1 MENATHDASTP
12 HPRPADAPAARQLA
26 GTHSWLV
33 LILLC
38 TAQFI
43 VVLDFSVVNVALPS
57 IQHDLGFSTQNL
69 QWIISA
75 YSLTFG
81 GLLLLG
87 GRIGDLFGRRR
98 FFMVGLLVFAVASL
112 LGGLAQSQAWLIG
125 ARALQ
130 GVGAALVAPIS
141 FSLITTT
148 FAEGPARNRALG
160 VTGAMASIG
169 FAAGAILG
177 GVLTA
182 GPGWPWV
189 FFINVP
195 VALAAVICSPILL
208 PESAKQTGTQRIDVL
223 GAITVT
229 VSLTTFVYVLTR
241 GNEVGWASAQT
252 LGLLA
257 FAVVCLAAFVLIEA
271 RVQAPLVRLGI
282 FRQRTLTGANLVG
295 LFAPGAFG
303 ATIFTLTLYLQ
314 QVLNYSPLTTGLAFL
329 PLAAVVGLTSNL
341 VAPVLPRFGVRRL
354 LVGGLFVVAIGML
367 LLLLIRPAN
376 QYLTTLLPG
385 LLVLSLGMGPVF
397 TLMAIAATN
406 GVRDAEQGLASGLL
420 NTTQSIGS
428 GLVLAVVVAV
438 SAARTASLQA
448 QGSDMPTALV
458 GGAHAGLIV
467 GAGFVLV
474 AFAIAL
480 IVIRPQTPTVQR
492 DERNH

>member
-1 MENATHDASTP
+1 MENATHDAGTP
-12 HPRPADAPAARQLA
+12 HPRPTDAPAAQQLE
-26 GTHSWLV
+26 GTHAWLV

-98 FFMVGLLVFAVASL
+98 FFIAGLLLFAVASL

-195 VALAAVICSPILL
+195 VVLAAVICSPILL
-208 PESAKQTGTQRIDVL
+208 PESAKTGSERIDVL

-229 VSLTTFVYVLTR
+229 VSLTAFVYVLTR
-241 GNEVGWASAQT
+241 GNEVGWGSAQT

-257 FAVVCLAAFVLIEA
+257 FAVVCLAAFVLIET

-329 PLAAVVGLTSNL
+329 PLAVVVGLTSNL
-341 VAPVLPRFGVRRL
+341 VAPVLPRFGTRRL
-354 LVGGLFVVAIGML
+354 LVGGLFVVAVGML
-367 LLLLIRPAN
+367 LLLLITPEN
-376 QYLTTLLPG
+376 HYLTTLLPG

-397 TLMAIAATN
+397 TLMAIAATS

-448 QGSDMPTALV
+448 FGASVPTALV
-458 GGAHAGLIV
+458 GGAHAGLIAC
-467 GAGFVLV
+467 AGFAVI
-474 AFAIAL
+474 AFAVAL
-480 IVIRPQTPTVQR
+480 VIIRPQTPNAQHN
-492 DERNH
+492 ERNH

>member
-1 MENATHDASTP
+1 M
-12 HPRPADAPAARQLA
+12 
-26 GTHSWLV
+26 
-33 LILLC
+33 
-38 TAQFI
+38 

-57 IQHDLGFSTQNL
+57 IQRDLGFATQDL

-87 GRIGDLFGRRR
+87 GRAGDLFGRRR
-98 FFMVGLLVFAVASL
+98 FFMAGLLVFAVASL

-160 VTGAMASIG
+160 VSGAMASIG

-208 PESAKQTGTQRIDVL
+208 PPSAKHTGAQRLDVL

-229 VSLTTFVYVLTR
+229 VSLTAFVYVLTR
-241 GNEVGWASAQT
+241 GNEVGWGSAQT

-257 FAVVCLAAFVLIEA
+257 FAVVGLAAFVLIDA
-271 RVQAPLVRLGI
+271 RVQDPLVRLGI
-282 FRQRTLTGANLVG
+282 FRQRTITGANLIG

-314 QVLNYSPLTTGLAFL
+314 QVLGYAPLTTGLAFL
-329 PLAAVVGLTSNL
+329 PLAVVVGLTSNL
-341 VAPVLPRFGVRRL
+341 VAPIIPRVGLRRL
-354 LVGGLFVVAIGML
+354 LVSGLFVVTVGML
-367 LLLLIRPAN
+367 LLLFITPED

-397 TLMAIAATN
+397 TLMAIAATS
-406 GVRDAEQGLASGLL
+406 GVSDAEQGLASGLL
-420 NTTQSIGS
+420 NTTQSVGS

-438 SAARTASLQA
+438 SAARTATVQA
-448 QGSDMPTALV
+448 QGTAMPAALV
-458 GGAHAGLIV
+458 GGAHAGLLV
-467 GAGFVLV
+467 CAGFALLAWV
-474 AFAIAL
+474 IAL
-480 IVIRPQTPTVQR
+480 VIMRPQPPQPSA
-492 DERNH
+492 